1 MFARIAILL
10 VALVAF
16 ASAFAPVARF
26 ARKSNLAESTC
37 DEYKRDKKGR
47 CPGDTGYVSFVKE
60 DAPKDFAVNTA
71 TLR

>member
-60 DAPKDFAVNTA
+60 DAPKDFAVST
-71 TLR
+71 TMR